1 MCSTPTCDPCL
12 TSCPIPTPRGGC
24 SFRTSIRTRT
34 HTSTTTH
41 YATYT
46 TGIQNYD
53 LLSSQRCDNSAIIG
67 TSITLGV
74 VSGIILPICIALVF
88 YYRRHA
94 KQAYQNQN
102 PAAMTTQSEQI
113 STQNFANGANKNM
126 FNYQWNPNSGPSA
139 VYYHY

>member
-1 MCSTPTCDPCL
+1 M
-12 TSCPIPTPRGGC
+12 SC
-24 SFRTSIRTRT
+24 
-34 HTSTTTH
+34 
-41 YATYT
+41 
-46 TGIQNYD
+46 
-53 LLSSQRCDNSAIIG
+53 

-74 VSGIILPICIALVF
+74 VSGIILPICIALIF

-126 FNYQWNPNSGPSA
+126 LNNQWNPNSGTSA
-139 VYYHY
+139 